1 MDILKVTHLK
11 KVFGDKTPF
20 TAVNGI
26 SFSMKKGEIL
36 GILGP
41 NGAGKTTTLQMLLG
55 ILSPTSG
62 QIEYFG
68 KDFYQHRS
76 EVLEKISFASTYVSL
91 PYNLTVEQNLL
102 VIGRLYGLKKKEIQK
117 NMDEYLEKLGILH
130 KKKSLVTTLSAGQ
143 TTRMMLAKAL
153 MTKPSLLLLDE
164 PTASLDPEIASEVL
178 DLILKIRQ
186 EENVSVLLTSHNMA
200 EVTALCDRLIFL
212 QSGKIIA
219 NDKPQNLAKSLLGVK
234 VELIFEAQIEKACD
248 IANKQHIRHSI
259 CSNKLVLDFASEQ
272 QIAPFLQKLASEDL
286 IYTHISINT
295 PTLEDF
301 FLAQVSKKGSL

>member
-1 MDILKVTHLK
+1 MDILKVTNLK
-11 KVFGDKTPF
+11 KVFGDKKPF
-20 TAVNGI
+20 IAVNDI
-26 SFSMKKGEIL
+26 SFSMKTGEIL

-62 QIEYFG
+62 EITYFG
-68 KDFYQHRS
+68 KDFLKHRS

-102 VIGRLYGLKKKEIQK
+102 VVGRLYGLKKKTILK

-153 MTKPSLLLLDE
+153 MTKPKLLLLDE
-164 PTASLDPEIASEVL
+164 PTASLDPEIAQDVL
-178 DLILKIRQ
+178 ELILKIRK

-200 EVTALCDRLIFL
+200 EVSALCDRLIFL
-212 QSGKIIA
+212 QSGHIIA
-219 NDKPQNLAKSLLGVK
+219 NDTPSHLAKTLEGIQI
-234 VELIFEAQIEKACD
+234 ELIFEKNLDDAIKVVNQFMFKYTLLDHKMTIELP
-248 IANKQHIRHSI
+248 SE
-259 CSNKLVLDFASEQ
+259 KLVSV
-272 QIAPFLQKLASEDL
+272 FLQQLAKTSAVFS
-286 IYTHISINT
+286 HISINT

-301 FLAQVSKKGSL
+301 FLSQVSKKGAL

>member
-1 MDILKVTHLK
+1 MDILKVTNLK
-11 KVFGDKTPF
+11 KVFGDKKPF
-20 TAVNGI
+20 IAVNGI

-68 KDFYQHRS
+68 KDFEKHRS

-102 VIGRLYGLKKKEIQK
+102 VIGRLYGLKKKAILQ
-117 NMDEYLEKLGILH
+117 NMDEYLEKLGIIH

-164 PTASLDPEIASEVL
+164 PTASLDPEIAQEVL
-178 DLILKIRQ
+178 DLILKIRK

-200 EVTALCDRLIFL
+200 EVSALCDRLIFL
-212 QSGKIIA
+212 QSGNIIA
-219 NDKPQNLAKSLLGVK
+219 NNTPSLLAKSLEGIQ
-234 VELIFEAQIEKACD
+234 VELIFEENLEGALKIAQQLKFKFSVSNNKMTIDLPSEKMV
-248 IANKQHIRHSI
+248 ST
-259 CSNKLVLDFASEQ
+259 
-272 QIAPFLQKLASEDL
+272 FLQLLAKSQASFS
-286 IYTHISINT
+286 HISINT

-301 FLAQVSKKGSL
+301 FLAQVSKKGAL